1 MKLSQRLGADTV
13 PIESVTKKQ
22 LTERFVI
29 TKKIIPI
36 KKIIFLQHTFTID
49 ESKLCISV
57 ANQMIAL
64 TY

>member
-57 ANQMIAL
+57 ANRMIAL